1 MRVMSL
7 LKTFTAGQVVEMV
20 ELARIRGT
28 SDPDA
33 IALMLDQASSPQY
46 SDTPLIINASIAG
59 TTRPTVDMTRYAT
72 EELAERAA

>member
-1 MRVMSL
+1 MHV
-7 LKTFTAGQVVEMV
+7 KTFTVGQVVEMV

-33 IALMLDQASSPQY
+33 IAFMLDQASSLRY

-59 TTRPTVDMTRYAT
+59 VARPTVDMKRYAT
-72 EELAERAA
+72 AGLAERAA